1 LIHTS
6 VCQCTH
12 PGKAVPANTTFHLP
26 PSAPMLILWIK
37 SALLSAC
44 SASRI
49 NAPMVVPLRST
60 CRDKT
65 KSFFSRSRYFAN
77 LTTRN
82 AKANDL
88 SLTGFPSFSFL
99 LTSQLVIRRFL
110 AYRKSCK
117 QPHYLIRGTG
127 PPPDNPAII
136 HSQFSIINYS
146 LYPLALRP
154 SSALLH

>member
-1 LIHTS
+1 VDKIGFALRVLCLPYQRADGRS
-6 VCQCTH
+6 AA
-12 PGKAVPANTTFHLP
+12 KHLP
-26 PSAPMLILWIK
+26 GQNKVL
-37 SALLSAC
+37 
-44 SASRI
+44 
-49 NAPMVVPLRST
+49 
-60 CRDKT
+60 
-65 KSFFSRSRYFAN
+65 FSRSRYFAN